1 MLARL
6 PEEWKTSEGQ
16 WFTLPLKNE
25 EAIASAL
32 ESKFAGFMD
41 SEKKQTALVAE
52 KARTLNHIITAIGFA
67 IGILGIGIAIY
78 LLIRRNS
85 SGQ

>member
-1 MLARL
+1 
-6 PEEWKTSEGQ
+6 
-16 WFTLPLKNE
+16 
-25 EAIASAL
+25 
-32 ESKFAGFMD
+32 MD